1 MKKRNRLKQNSR
13 RSRKRQRQRGR
24 FRLTSNALSRPSHLP
39 ESNRN
44 LTTSEAQNTQSEVI
58 LPPQDRA
65 IAPNPNNS
73 DTVKTHESKS
83 ALETKA
89 ESPKKEREMP
99 LKNQSNSETET
110 PAIATS
116 VPNSHPENIM
126 SEMNSDSSNPT
137 AETTRVID
145 NLEPQTDSYTFKEY
159 ECVYDVYNAESSQT
173 PLLLIH
179 PIGVG
184 LSRQFWE
191 RFCQQWYATGQTLPI
206 YNTDLLGCGE
216 SDAPHLAYYSEDWAA
231 QLEKFVTT
239 VIKKPVIVVV
249 QGALFPVAVELVKVA
264 SDSVKAIVAS
274 GPPAWGLITK
284 EAPSTQQKLLWNLLF
299 DTPLGS
305 AFYRYARRRQFL
317 ESFSIR
323 QLFATEE
330 AVDEEWLEML
340 KFGSADMKTRYAV
353 FSFLAGFW
361 RKDYGDAIAQIE
373 QPALMLFGEG
383 ASSIGRQG
391 AAETPQERLKAY
403 LEHLP
408 QGEGKLI
415 PGRNVMPYEAP
426 ETFVAATAE
435 FVNSL

>member
-1 MKKRNRLKQNSR
+1 MNKRNRLKNNSR

-24 FRLTSNALSRPSHLP
+24 FRLTSNALPRPSHVPDSEL
-39 ESNRN
+39 N
-44 LTTSEAQNTQSEVI
+44 LTTSDAGNSEPEVI

-65 IAPNPNNS
+65 IAPNPNNLDVVETNES
-73 DTVKTHESKS
+73 NSAEEEIETPLQNQGNIATETTV
-83 ALETKA
+83 A
-89 ESPKKEREMP
+89 EAS
-99 LKNQSNSETET
+99 QSNSDTENNIQDST
-110 PAIATS
+110 
-116 VPNSHPENIM
+116 ENIM
-126 SEMNSDSSNPT
+126 PEATSDSANQT
-137 AETTRVID
+137 AEID
-145 NLEPQTDSYTFKEY
+145 NSEPQTDSYTFKEY
-159 ECVYDVYNAESSQT
+159 ECVYDVYNAESNQT

-191 RFCQQWYATGQTLPI
+191 RFCTQWYASGQTNPI

-231 QLEKFVTT
+231 QLEKFVKT
-239 VIKKPVIVVV
+239 VIKKPVVVVV
-249 QGALFPVAVELVKVA
+249 QGALFPVAVELVQIA

-284 EAPSTQQKLLWNLLF
+284 QAPSTQQKLLWNLLF
-299 DTPLGS
+299 DTPFGS

-317 ESFSIR
+317 ESFSTR

-361 RKDYGDAIAQIE
+361 RKDYGDAIANIQ

-383 ASSIGRQG
+383 ASSISRQG
-391 AAETPQERLKAY
+391 AAETPQERLNAY
-403 LEHLP
+403 LDHLP

-415 PGRNVMPYEAP
+415 LGRNVMPYEAP

-435 FVNSL
+435 FVNRL

>member
-1 MKKRNRLKQNSR
+1 MKKRNRLKANNR
-13 RSRKRQRQRGR
+13 RSRKHQRKRGR
-24 FRLTSNALSRPSHLP
+24 YPLRLAHLP
-39 ESNRN
+39 EDKINSVADEPKH
-44 LTTSEAQNTQSEVI
+44 TESGVI
-58 LPPQDRA
+58 IPPQDKPIEPNHFDA
-65 IAPNPNNS
+65 VVEDKEVAPVTENLVS
-73 DTVKTHESKS
+73 
-83 ALETKA
+83 
-89 ESPKKEREMP
+89 ESPE
-99 LKNQSNSETET
+99 
-110 PAIATS
+110 IATELKS
-116 VPNSHPENIM
+116 KAT
-126 SEMNSDSSNPT
+126 SDVRETSSNNT
-137 AETTRVID
+137 EKMKTSDNIET
-145 NLEPQTDSYTFKEY
+145 QTDSYTFKGY
-159 ECVYDVYNAESSQT
+159 ECVYDIYNPESNQT

-191 RFCQQWYATGQTLPI
+191 RFCNQWYETGQTNPI
-206 YNTDLLGCGE
+206 YNPDLLGCGE
-216 SDAPHLAYYSEDWAA
+216 SDAPHIAYYSEDWAA
-231 QLEKFVTT
+231 QLEKLVTT
-239 VIKKPVIVVV
+239 VIKKPVVVVV
-249 QGALFPVAVELVKVA
+249 QGALFPVAVELVKIA

-284 EAPSTQQKLLWNLLF
+284 QAPSSQQKVLWNLLF
-299 DTPLGS
+299 DTPFGS

-340 KFGSADMKTRYAV
+340 KDGSADMKTRYAV

-361 RKDYGDAIAQIE
+361 RKDYGDAIAHIQ

-383 ASSIGRQG
+383 ASSISRQG
-391 AAETPQERLKAY
+391 ASETPTERLNAY

-435 FVNSL
+435 FVNRL